1 MSKILVPFDGSD
13 SATRA
18 LTLAATRAVEKPDST
33 LSVLYVHPT
42 IDVYGETEVYV
53 GERKMRELVREHDAA
68 ILKTAESLIADRGIT
83 YTLEALEGDPAQ
95 VIARRAGELGCDSI
109 VMGTHGRGRIANLFL
124 GSVATKV
131 IHLTP
136 LPVTLV
142 K

>member
-1 MSKILVPFDGSD
+1 
-13 SATRA
+13 
-18 LTLAATRAVEKPDST
+18 
-33 LSVLYVHPT
+33 VLYVHPT

>member
-13 SATRA
+13 SAARA
-18 LTLAATRAVEKPDST
+18 LTFAAARVAEKANSSLA
-33 LSVLYVHPT
+33 VLLVHPT

-53 GERKMRELVREHDAA
+53 GEKKMRELAREHDSA
-68 ILKTAESLIADRGIT
+68 ILKTAESLIADRGIEFS
-83 YTLEALEGDPAQ
+83 LEALEGDPAQ
-95 VIARRAGELGCDSI
+95 VIARRAAELGCDSI

-124 GSVATKV
+124 GSVAMKV